1 VPLKNAI
8 SFFKVYFCYNNFIGA
23 HPEDGVSDLTLI
35 SNIDERG
42 INLTLS
48 TRYKR
53 DEIYVIKQSQL
64 KKSKLL
70 LCFYLL
76 CRPVLAPF

>member
-1 VPLKNAI
+1 MNFLKL
-8 SFFKVYFCYNNFIGA
+8 FFLKCNFTGA

-53 DEIYVIKQSQL
+53 DEIYVIYQL
-64 KKSKLL
+64 QHITG
-70 LCFYLL
+70 
-76 CRPVLAPF
+76 